1 MYEGSK
7 GDCDDRRAGGRA
19 APLQTDY
26 LALTHAGGRCAWNH
40 LACTHLNQIPFF
52 FLHITQNIN
61 GSEALKKS
69 IGGENGDHGVQNLNK
84 RTNDFNITN

>member
-1 MYEGSK
+1 MHGITS
-7 GDCDDRRAGGRA
+7 RAHISIKS
-19 APLQTDY
+19 L
-26 LALTHAGGRCAWNH
+26 
-40 LACTHLNQIPFF
+40 FF